1 MATNSTVPQPQ
12 IYVLSERD
20 YDTWFTKMRT
30 ILHAQDLWE
39 FVTIGYPELADQAVE
54 LALSNAK
61 RVLLKENRRK
71 DNKALGIIQQGLSES
86 IFPNISSAESSK
98 KAWDTLETCYQGVT
112 KVKNVKLQ
120 NLRRDF
126 ENLKMKDNET
136 VDNFMTQVMSVVN
149 QLRQY
154 GEDLPYQRV
163 IEKLLRCFPKNFE
176 VVVVPIEEFKNISQ
190 MHIDELTGYLIA
202 HESIMNRYDDTPLE
216 NAFKSHSNVT
226 RGRGRGRTSNKRRG
240 G

>member
-1 MATNSTVPQPQ
+1 L
-12 IYVLSERD
+12 VLFS
-20 YDTWFTKMRT
+20 
-30 ILHAQDLWE
+30 
-39 FVTIGYPELADQAVE
+39 
-54 LALSNAK
+54 
-61 RVLLKENRRK
+61 
-71 DNKALGIIQQGLSES
+71 KASES
-86 IFPNISSAESSK
+86 IFPKISSAESSK

-154 GEDLPYQRV
+154 GEDLPDQRV
-163 IEKLLRCFPKNFE
+163 IEKLLRCFPKKFE
-176 VVVVPIEEFKNISQ
+176 AVVVPIEEFKNLSQ
-190 MHIDELTGYLIA
+190 MHIDELTGSLLA
-202 HESIMNRYDDTPLE
+202 HESRMNRYDDTPLE
-216 NAFKSHSNVT
+216 NAFKFQLHVT
-226 RGRGRGRTSNKRRG
+226 RGRGRGRVSSKGRG